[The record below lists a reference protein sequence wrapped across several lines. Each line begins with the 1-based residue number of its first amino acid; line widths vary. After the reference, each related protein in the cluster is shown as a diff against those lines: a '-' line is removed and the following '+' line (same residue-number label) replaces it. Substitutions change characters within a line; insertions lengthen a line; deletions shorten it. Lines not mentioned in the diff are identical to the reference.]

1 MRLALGSVQFGLN
14 YGVSNQQGK
23 PKLKEVEKILKLAV
37 DNQIDVID
45 TACAYGNS
53 EQVLGKFNAITKY
66 CRIVTKLPP
75 FNREEFTQ
83 DDCEYYLAL
92 LRKRLADLNTDN
104 LYGVMLHAARDIKK
118 EGATNLCQALNKLKI
133 ENIVQKTG
141 LSLYSHGNFDDLL
154 KHEFIDLIQIPFNCF
169 DTFFKDSGYI
179 ERFKKN
185 QVEIHAR
192 SCFLQGLLL
201 MQPEDLPSYFSPRHK
216 QLKEFTHIAQHHSI
230 SKLEL
235 AILYTLNE
243 PLIDKIVIGV
253 NSEQQLEEILEAYSK
268 MTDTGICDLP
278 VLSSKEQALTNPAQ
292 WKL

>member
-23 PKLKEVEKILKLAV
+23 PSLKEVEKIIKLAV

-45 TACAYGNS
+45 TACVYGDS
-53 EQVLGKFNAITKY
+53 ELVLGKLNALTKY

-75 FNREEFTQ
+75 FKGEVFSQ
-83 DDCEYYLAL
+83 DDCEDYLSL
-92 LRKRLADLNTDN
+92 LKKSLANLNTDS
-104 LYGVMLHAARDIKK
+104 LYGVMFHAAQDIKK
-118 EGATNLCQALNKLKI
+118 EGAESLCQALNKLKND
-133 ENIVQKTG
+133 NIVQKTG
-141 LSLYSHGNFDDLL
+141 VSLYSHGSFDELL

-169 DTFFKDSGYI
+169 DTFFKDSGYL
-179 ERFKKN
+179 EKFKKN
-185 QVEIHAR
+185 NVEIHAR

-201 MQPEDLPSYFSPRHK
+201 MHSEDLPSYFSTWHK
-216 QLKEFTHIAQHHSI
+216 QLEEFTHIAQQHSI

-268 MTDTGICDLP
+268 MSDAGICDLP
-278 VLSSKEQALTNPAQ
+278 VLSSKDQALTNPAH